1 MKFFIDTEFIEDFTK
16 PLFGKPRHYIDLI
29 SIGIVT
35 EDGREYYAVSNEFD
49 IDHVW
54 NKYQLKESP
63 YTSLNTGTSTMQKEH
78 WLRDNVLKPIYWD
91 LCATD
96 DPMQAH
102 GLYSMWGKPAGKRE
116 FTRLIREYGKSNE
129 QIGKEI
135 VDFVHSSMDFVP
147 GFTEQS
153 IDFYGYY
160 ADYDW
165 VLFCSLYGRMLD
177 LPKGFPMYCR
187 DLKQMFDE
195 AQLSQPPHINLKN
208 DGAYPKQSNAH
219 NALDDA
225 RWNKRLYRFLKV
237 LQD

>member
-49 IDHVW
+49 IDYVW
-54 NKYQLKESP
+54 NKYQLKQRDGHVLCSEREP
-63 YTSLNTGTSTMQKEH
+63 NGVKEY

-91 LCATD
+91 LCETD

-116 FTRLIREYGKSNE
+116 FARLIREYGKSNE

-135 VDFVHSSMDFVP
+135 VDFVYSSMDFVP
-147 GFTEQS
+147 GFTDQS

-160 ADYDW
+160 SAYDH
-165 VLFCSLYGRMLD
+165 VLLCSLYGRMID
-177 LPKGFPMYCR
+177 LPKGFPMYTI
-187 DLKQMFDE
+187 DLKQMLDE
-195 AQLSQPPHINLKN
+195 IAGPNVKVMKQNPEFPQ
-208 DGAYPKQSNAH
+208 QSNVH